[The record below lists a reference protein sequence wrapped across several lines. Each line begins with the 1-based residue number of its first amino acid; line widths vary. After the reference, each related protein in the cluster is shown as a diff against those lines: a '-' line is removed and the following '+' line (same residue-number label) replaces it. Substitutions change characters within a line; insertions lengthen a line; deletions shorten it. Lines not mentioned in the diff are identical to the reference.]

1 MKWVSVLAIVI
12 TSLAMVPQVRAQAT
26 PETVELFEAGRDG
39 YHECRIPGIV
49 VTAKGTILAYCEAR
63 KQGSDWGE
71 IDILMRRSTDG
82 GKTWS
87 VPSRVAEMPT
97 GAKRNPAAPKKAPA
111 SEAAITIN
119 NPLAIADRDGTVHF
133 LYCVEYGRCFY
144 RRSDDDGVTFS
155 PPMEITESL
164 EPLRK
169 TFDRR
174 VVATGPGHGI
184 PLKSG
189 RLLVPVWIS
198 KGSGPSGHGDS
209 RVTTLYSDDGGK
221 TWRAGALVPDVTPPG
236 SPNESAVVELSDG
249 RVMINM
255 RHASEPHFRAVS
267 TSPTGIDQWA
277 DPHFDKGL
285 PEPVCMASLARLD
298 DGRVVFSNPNVST
311 GRERK
316 NVTVRLSDDDGAT
329 WAASRSL
336 EPGPSAYSDLAVGP
350 DDVIYCFFERGE
362 KKPYERLTFARFG
375 PDWLIGRR

>member
-1 MKWVSVLAIVI
+1 MKWVLSVAWVLAIV
-12 TSLAMVPQVRAQAT
+12 AAARAQGNF
-26 PETVELFEAGRDG
+26 ETIDLFEAGRDG
-39 YHECRIPGIV
+39 YAMYRIPGIV

-63 KQGSDWGE
+63 KSGSDWGE
-71 IDILMRRSTDG
+71 IDIMLRRSTDG

-87 VPSRVAEMPT
+87 APARVAEMPG

-119 NPLAIADRDGTVHF
+119 NPLAIPDRDGAVHF

-155 PPMEITESL
+155 PAVEITESL

-169 TFDRR
+169 TFDWR

-184 PLKSG
+184 QLKSG
-189 RLLVPVWIS
+189 RLLVPLWIS
-198 KGSGPSGHGDS
+198 KGYGPDGHGDS

-221 TWRAGALVPDVTPPG
+221 TWRGGALVPDTDPPG
-236 SPNESAVVELSDG
+236 SPNESAVVELSET

-255 RHASEPHFRAVS
+255 RHASAPHFRAVS
-267 TSPTGIDQWA
+267 TSPTGIDQWGQ
-277 DPHFDKGL
+277 PHFDKGL

-298 DGRVVFSNPNVST
+298 DGRVLFSNPNVSS

-316 NVTVRLSDDDGAT
+316 NVTVRISDDNGAT
-329 WAASRSL
+329 WRASRAL

-350 DDVIYCFFERGE
+350 DNVIYCFFERGE

-375 PDWLIGRR
+375 LDWLIGRP